1 MSSRN
6 SAVFLFTQPKLQE
19 PSFITTPHSSPLTK
33 TKPDNYE
40 QEFQPNGLRRS
51 HLNAQDINCQVR
63 LTPLVLLPTNSI
75 LTSLQQAYHRRILRY
90 NDQIRRKNLRCAQGH
105 SVWPIPC
112 STWCIQTEYFQG
124 KISRHGTMFSLFG
137 STLTSK
143 PRSQTPVSLTSLK
156 MTIPN
161 SSRFR
166 SMSCTTSTM
175 KCRAQSKTSL
185 TSCCFTRDFSSLP
198 ISTTT
203 PYWVSCYL
211 QDQACI

>member
-1 MSSRN
+1 MDLDDPISTLKISIVRYVWRLLCFYPPTPYLHHCN
-6 SAVFLFTQPKLQE
+6 KLTTGE
-19 PSFITTPHSSPLTK
+19 FSDITIKYGEK
-33 TKPDNYE
+33 TFDVHKVIVCGP
-40 QEFQPNGLRRS
+40 FP
-51 HLNAQDINCQVR
+51 
-63 LTPLVLLPTNSI
+63 VLHG
-75 LTSLQQAYHRRILRY
+75 AF
-90 NDQIRRKNLRCAQGH
+90 K
-105 SVWPIPC
+105 
-112 STWCIQTEYFQG
+112 YFQG

-161 SSRFR
+161 LSRFR

-211 QDQACI
+211 QDQACIWTSSRRPERWAPVQY